1 MWKKLF
7 AIALSLSL
15 IEALPLSKPVFA
27 SEILEQIEETG
38 VIKAGYRLDTPPF
51 AFVNEEGKSVGYAID
66 ILELIRKQVEEKLG
80 KEVRLELVEINPL
93 NRFEEVING
102 SIHLECGSTTIT
114 WEREQRVDF
123 STSYFASGTQMIV
136 KKDSKLVNS
145 SNLAG
150 VKIAVIPTTTNEQA
164 MKTFASDAKLVY
176 VGTEEE
182 GWQKLL
188 AGEVEA
194 FAGDGILLQGLRKAS
209 QQTEN
214 YEIVP
219 EFPYVIESYAC
230 TLPPNQS
237 QWRDTVNYGIV
248 KFMQG
253 VVTDVPSSVDIY
265 ERWFGESA
273 QTPYPREVMADYFQG
288 IVNGYEWILIEE
300 RY

>member
-66 ILELIRKQVEEKLG
+66 ILELIRQQVEEKLG

-114 WEREQRVDF
+114 WEREKRVDF